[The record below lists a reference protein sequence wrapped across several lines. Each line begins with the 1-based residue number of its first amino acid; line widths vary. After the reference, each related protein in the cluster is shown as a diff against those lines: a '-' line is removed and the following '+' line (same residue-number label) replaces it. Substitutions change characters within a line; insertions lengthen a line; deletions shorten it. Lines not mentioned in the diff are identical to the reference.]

1 MFILSLPVLRQVAKH
16 CEKESHVNS
25 TTPQKYLR
33 LYVLQFFSYV
43 STTTLVIPELHA
55 RMVEWNLRLK
65 SASLLPIDIFID
77 FTNLSLNVCEGM
89 QAIDTKFADRKE
101 DVNFFTSDVLKLLLR
116 CSKLQKDSFEIT
128 KVRVYV

>member
-33 LYVLQFFSYV
+33 LYMLQFFSYV
-43 STTTLVIPELHA
+43 STTTLVIPELRG

-77 FTNLSLNVCEGM
+77 FTNLSLNVCEM
-89 QAIDTKFADRKE
+89 QAINTNFADEKE
-101 DVNFFTSDVLKLLLR
+101 DVDFFTSDVLKLLLR
-116 CSKLQKDSFEIT
+116 CNKLQKDSFEIT
-128 KVRVYV
+128 KVRVYI